1 MTIKKKIMC
10 TILSLGILV
19 TGGMLGDTIA
29 SAAST
34 DNFQEIKKQQS
45 ELNVSSKKLNLEA
58 ALVYVNNWWDKR
70 NPDYE
75 KWDPNDCMNYVSQIL
90 KAGGIEEKVPS
101 YIKPSGIDTNKDYWY
116 SKKQG
121 DNTFTESST
130 WINVEDFYNFWSKTQ
145 RVIMPNEL
153 DIMRDVE
160 IGDVIQLQKKAG
172 GRYYHAMFVVNKD
185 SETVY
190 LTGHTNDRQAL
201 DIRKIQGD
209 NFRVIKFSN

>member
-1 MTIKKKIMC
+1 MTIKKKFMC
-10 TILSLGILV
+10 TILSFGLLV
-19 TGGMLGDTIA
+19 TGGMLGDTTV
-29 SAAST
+29 SAASA
-34 DNFQEIKKQQS
+34 DNFQESTKQQS
-45 ELNVSSKKLNLEA
+45 ELNVSSKQLNLEA
-58 ALVYVNNWWDKR
+58 ALDYVNNWWDKR
-70 NPDYE
+70 NPDYA

-90 KAGGIEEKVPS
+90 KAGGIEEKAPS

-116 SKKQG
+116 SKKHG

-160 IGDVIQLQKKAG
+160 VGDVIQLQKKSG

-190 LTGHTNDRQAL
+190 LTGHTNDRKAL